1 LIDHRDALCGHERPR
16 PTSRSIR
23 DPVSTAP
30 LTSSGVSVIGG
41 TAPVGTF
48 QTSCPPPLQSL
59 PQVPATNS
67 RQQDQ
72 LCSEAERI
80 EPDIHAPGSTGT
92 SAAAERPRP
101 RISQNCTNL
110 RKFQVWLEKRFRTE
124 IVWWPLTTP
133 QRTIFCPPGFHE
145 VLWRCVSGPFDDNLY

>member
-1 LIDHRDALCGHERPR
+1 MRGFGTDMNADRDALCSHERPR

-59 PQVPATNS
+59 
-67 RQQDQ
+67 
-72 LCSEAERI
+72 CSEAEKI

-110 RKFQVWLEKRFRTE
+110 SKFQVWLEKGFRTE

-133 QRTIFCPPGFHE
+133 QRTIFCQPGFHE
-145 VLWRCVSGPFDDNLY
+145 VLWRCVSGPFDYFP